1 VAHRQQ
7 SQVDLKEPT
16 TFWEANQ
23 ERELNMMQVRTGT
36 CTEGR
41 QATTAQLVEMV
52 TRAAMGIFEY
62 IGVKVLVWRRDGQR
76 ANVLFECID

>member
-1 VAHRQQ
+1 
-7 SQVDLKEPT
+7 
-16 TFWEANQ
+16 
-23 ERELNMMQVRTGT
+23 
-36 CTEGR
+36 
-41 QATTAQLVEMV
+41 MV